1 MTSYKRTIVSA
12 ALFAALS
19 VSAGASRAEEF
30 GVHPLRYGN
39 TSGWLYDNRDDD
51 RDFTSNGF
59 FPGNFSADPPSAWFG
74 AAGAFAANSYRSPA
88 PYPSQ
93 VVIGQQPPQGACVRG
108 DYSRDRRFVGRDG
121 LRRRC

>member
-1 MTSYKRTIVSA
+1 MTSYKRTIASA

-19 VSAGASRAEEF
+19 VSTGASRAEEF
-30 GVHPLRYGN
+30 GARPLRYGN

-74 AAGAFAANSYRSPA
+74 AAGAFAGNSYRSPA

-93 VVIGQQPPQGACVRG
+93 VVVGQPASQGACVRSDHSG
-108 DYSRDRRFVGRDG
+108 DRTFVGRDG
-121 LRRRC
+121 LRHRC

>member
-1 MTSYKRTIVSA
+1 MTKSKRTIVSA
-12 ALFAALS
+12 VLLALLS
-19 VSAGASRAEEF
+19 MSAGASRAED
-30 GVHPLRYGN
+30 VRPLRYGN
-39 TSGWLYDNRDDD
+39 TSGWHYDNRDDH

-59 FPGNFSADPPSAWFG
+59 FPGNFSADPPSAWLG
-74 AAGAFAANSYRSPA
+74 AAGALAGNSDRAPA